1 MLHPIVCHG
10 ERKDT
15 GMSRNGGKVG
25 LDMADLRDGL
35 RVRHTRWGDEGIVRR
50 LGDTWEFRNAT
61 HLGDCDLGV
70 NGEVVHP
77 SDLEAL

>member
-1 MLHPIVCHG
+1 
-10 ERKDT
+10 
-15 GMSRNGGKVG
+15 MSNNSGKKG

-35 RVRHTRWGDEGIVRR
+35 RVRHLRWGDEGIVRR
-50 LGDTWEFRNAT
+50 HGGAWEFRNTT

-77 SDLEAL
+77 ADLEALQPAAGRERETS